1 VLKLKYIG
9 LPFPRVQRLS
19 RPKGYWSNKQNRREF
34 LCQLAQEQGFDPYV
48 PENWTKVKTKYVVKK
63 VCVFIF
69 IQLTLDS
76 SKKANRLI
84 ALYGSLAAT
93 VQASFPEL
101 SWAGT

>member
-1 VLKLKYIG
+1 M
-9 LPFPRVQRLS
+9 
-19 RPKGYWSNKQNRREF
+19 
-34 LCQLAQEQGFDPYV
+34 
-48 PENWTKVKTKYVVKK
+48 KTKYVVKK